1 MFLEQQ
7 RMETIS
13 TTHIYKYLAGNEQI
27 IFWTA
32 LLFPAQ
38 EEEAFKTDSIE
49 AIFKHNFMIYVFIFD
64 KQSNI
69 KDL

>member
-1 MFLEQQ
+1 
-7 RMETIS
+7 METIS

-32 LLFPAQ
+32 LLFPAE
-38 EEEAFKTDSIE
+38 EEEAFKIYSIE
-49 AIFKHNFMIYVFIFD
+49 TIFKHNFIIYAFIFD

-69 KDL
+69 EAL